1 MFKKIAIGC
10 AIVFALLA
18 VGGGIATYWLYSK
31 AKTYVGSLS
40 EIGDVAKMEAQI
52 ANTASYD
59 GPADG
64 ELTPEQVERFTALNE
79 QVRTA
84 LGPRFAA
91 LKKRFDELDAAR
103 KGENRETSPAEAFA
117 ALKDLSGVVKD
128 VRAAQVTALN
138 AQKMSLD
145 EYRWVRDRVFDAA
158 GIPISVFNVGAF
170 VEAAKSGDVEMLTK
184 GDTESGGDSAAVPE
198 KNKALV
204 KPLESK
210 LGEWAAL
217 AWLGF

>member
-10 AIVFALLA
+10 AVVFVLLA

-31 AKTYVGSLS
+31 AKTYVGSLA
-40 EIGDVAKMEAQI
+40 EIGDTAKMESQV
-52 ANTASYD
+52 ANTANFD
-59 GPADG
+59 GPASG
-64 ELTPEQVERFTALNE
+64 ELTPGQVERFTALNE

-84 LGPRFAA
+84 LGPKFAA
-91 LKKRFDELDAAR
+91 LKQRFDELDAERTGA
-103 KGENRETSPAEAFA
+103 GSGASPAEALA

-170 VEAAKSGDVEMLTK
+170 VEAAKSGDVGNLTK
-184 GDTESGGDSAAVPE
+184 GDAESWGDSAAVPE
-198 KNKALV
+198 KNRALV